1 MSEMTSTQ
9 RDKLAGDLKLVIADT
24 EELLRMTASQA
35 GENATEL
42 RSRIQNRLRE
52 AKADLVHVQEISLA
66 KAKAAGRAADEYVHK
81 NPWQSVG
88 MVASAALVIGVLLGR
103 RG

>member
-1 MSEMTSTQ
+1 MSEITSAQ
-9 RDKLAGDLKLVIADT
+9 RDKLTSDLKLVIADT
-24 EELLRMTASQA
+24 EELLRMTADQA
-35 GENATEL
+35 GVNATEL
-42 RSRIQNRLRE
+42 RGRIQNRLRE
-52 AKADLVHVQEISLA
+52 AKADLVHVQEITLA

-88 MVASAALVIGVLLGR
+88 MVASVALVIGLLMGR